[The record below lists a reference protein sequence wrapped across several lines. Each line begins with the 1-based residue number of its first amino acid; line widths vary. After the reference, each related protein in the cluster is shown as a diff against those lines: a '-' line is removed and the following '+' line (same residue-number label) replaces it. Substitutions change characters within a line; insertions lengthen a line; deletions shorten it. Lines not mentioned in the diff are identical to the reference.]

1 MGVII
6 PESDMEFGEY
16 QEKQVFRIEESEQY
30 TKKLRQQGV
39 RCCEFILLRSN
50 KLLFIEAKKSY
61 PDPINGIIK
70 DKNQYYTDIKEIV
83 EKMQHSLDLYA
94 NILLNRYVQ
103 DGVSEEVKNIENLEM
118 RLVLVIKNADKSWI
132 IPLQEKFRKEL
143 NAEMRIWKI
152 QGINKYV
159 MVFLVFFFFTLISF
173 SQSLRFSD
181 DIISFFTR
189 FCKLIISHFP
199 F

>member
-6 PESDMEFGEY
+6 PESDMEFGVY
-16 QEKQVFRIEESEQY
+16 QKEQVFRIEESEQY

-70 DKNQYYTDIKEIV
+70 DKNQYYTDIKKIV
-83 EKMQHSLDLYA
+83 EKMRHSLDLYA
-94 NILLNRYVQ
+94 NILLNRYPQ
-103 DGVSEEVKNIENLEM
+103 DGVSEEMKNVENLEI

-143 NAEMRIWKI
+143 NSEMRIWKI
-152 QGINKYV
+152 QDFMILNEEQAKKKH
-159 MVFLVFFFFTLISF
+159 LIV
-173 SQSLRFSD
+173 
-181 DIISFFTR
+181 
-189 FCKLIISHFP
+189 KE
-199 F
+199 

>member
-6 PESDMEFGEY
+6 PESDMKFGIY
-16 QEKQVFRIEESEQY
+16 QEKQVFRIEESERY
-30 TKKLRQQGV
+30 MKKLRQQGV

-50 KLLFIEAKKSY
+50 KEAKKSY

-70 DKNQYYTDIKEIV
+70 DKNQYYTDRNCRKNATFARSICEYSFEQICTGW
-83 EKMQHSLDLYA
+83 SF
-94 NILLNRYVQ
+94 
-103 DGVSEEVKNIENLEM
+103 GKNIENLEM

-152 QGINKYV
+152 QDFVVLNEEQPRKK
-159 MVFLVFFFFTLISF
+159 
-173 SQSLRFSD
+173 Q
-181 DIISFFTR
+181 
-189 FCKLIISHFP
+189 LII
-199 F
+199 

>member
-1 MGVII
+1 MGIII
-6 PESDMEFGEY
+6 PESDMEFGTY

-30 TKKLRQQGV
+30 MKKLRQQRV

-70 DKNQYYTDIKEIV
+70 DENQYNTDIKEIV
-83 EKMQHSLDLYA
+83 EKMRHSLDLYA
-94 NILLNRYVQ
+94 NILLNRYAQ
-103 DGVSEEVKNIENLEM
+103 DGVSEEMKNIENLTI

-143 NAEMRIWKI
+143 YPEMHIWKI
-152 QGINKYV
+152 QDFIILNEEQARKKR
-159 MVFLVFFFFTLISF
+159 LIV
-173 SQSLRFSD
+173 
-181 DIISFFTR
+181 
-189 FCKLIISHFP
+189 
-199 F
+199 

>member
-1 MGVII
+1 MGIII
-6 PESDMEFGEY
+6 PESDMKFGTY

-30 TKKLRQQGV
+30 KKKLRQQRV

-70 DKNQYYTDIKEIV
+70 DENQYNTDIKEIV
-83 EKMQHSLDLYA
+83 EKMRHSLDLYA
-94 NILLNRYVQ
+94 NILLNRYAQ
-103 DGVSEEVKNIENLEM
+103 DGVSEEMKNIENLTI

-143 NAEMRIWKI
+143 YPEMHIWKI
-152 QGINKYV
+152 QDFIILNEEQARKKR
-159 MVFLVFFFFTLISF
+159 LIV
-173 SQSLRFSD
+173 
-181 DIISFFTR
+181 
-189 FCKLIISHFP
+189 
-199 F
+199 

>member
-6 PESDMEFGEY
+6 PESDMEFGTY

-61 PDPINGIIK
+61 PDPINGIT
-70 DKNQYYTDIKEIV
+70 KNKEQYYKDIKEIV
-83 EKMQHSLDLYA
+83 EKMRHSLDLYA
-94 NILLNRYVQ
+94 NILLNRYTQ
-103 DGVSEEVKNIENLEM
+103 DRISEEMKNIKNIQI

-143 NAEMRIWKI
+143 YPDMHIWKI
-152 QGINKYV
+152 SDFMVLNEEQARNKH
-159 MVFLVFFFFTLISF
+159 
-173 SQSLRFSD
+173 
-181 DIISFFTR
+181 
-189 FCKLIISHFP
+189 LII
-199 F
+199 

>member
-1 MGVII
+1 
-6 PESDMEFGEY
+6 
-16 QEKQVFRIEESEQY
+16 
-30 TKKLRQQGV
+30 
-39 RCCEFILLRSN
+39 
-50 KLLFIEAKKSY
+50 
-61 PDPINGIIK
+61 
-70 DKNQYYTDIKEIV
+70 
-83 EKMQHSLDLYA
+83 
-94 NILLNRYVQ
+94 
-103 DGVSEEVKNIENLEM
+103 M

-181 DIISFFTR
+181 DIISY
-189 FCKLIISHFP
+189 HFLQDSVN
-199 F
+199 